1 MYCIIQLKRNKVV
14 LLCSAKRV
22 CYALRIKEI
31 SFEFNIV
38 YPFFFFFYF
47 IFFFFFFFFFFL
59 LAGRVEGGGIV
70 WGRNIFN
77 LTEPQPEN
85 YEI

>member
-31 SFEFNIV
+31 SVEFKID
-38 YPFFFFFYF
+38 YLFFY
-47 IFFFFFFFFFFL
+47 FFFL
-59 LAGRVEGGGIV
+59 LLVGRVEGGGIV
-70 WGRNIFN
+70 WGRNMFN